1 MNYKNVLK
9 FVLLLGTF
17 IMFTSCGDDNENNN
31 SKPIEVK
38 AKTVEASDV
47 AGQLEYPGTIEGES
61 KVKLSTKLMGQITY
75 LPYETGNKV
84 KKGELLIKINSGD
97 ISAKKKQV
105 KANIAQA
112 EAAFK
117 NAEINYERIKS
128 LYKKNSAS
136 KKEMEDVQMGY
147 DMAKARLNAAREMK
161 NEIENVLSYSEIRS
175 PFDGYIV
182 NKFFEKGDIAAP
194 GHPIVIVENLDKFK
208 VTAMVPASDINLLE
222 VGEKVI
228 IVVDAASEENYSGKI
243 VEINPSGNSY
253 SKQFEVRASF
263 NGVSG
268 TNSKIKSGMYAT
280 IISGNQSKEL
290 VTVDEEVLVRRGQLV
305 GVYSVSDNN
314 EAMLRWI
321 RLGKSINGKFEV
333 LSGLSEGD
341 IIIIDKEKVKEGQKV
356 EVI

>member
-17 IMFTSCGDDNENNN
+17 LMLTSCGDDNENNY

-38 AKTVEASDV
+38 AKTVAASNV

-84 KKGELLIKINSGD
+84 KKGQLLIKINSGD
-97 ISAKKKQV
+97 ISAKKEQV
-105 KANIAQA
+105 EANIAQA

-117 NAEINYERIKS
+117 NAEINHERIKS
-128 LYKKNSAS
+128 LYEKNSAS

-147 DMAKARLNAAREMK
+147 DMAKAQLNAAREMK
-161 NEIENVLSYSEIRS
+161 NEIENILSYSEIRS

-182 NKFFEKGDIAAP
+182 NKFFEEGDIAAP
-194 GHPIVIVENLDKFK
+194 GHPIVIVENLNKFE
-208 VTAMVPASDINLLE
+208 VTAMVPASDINQLE
-222 VGEKVI
+222 VGEEVT
-228 IVVDAASEENYSGKI
+228 IVVDAANGSKYSGEI
-243 VEINPSGNSY
+243 VEVNPSGNAY
-253 SKQFEVRASF
+253 SKQFEIRAAF
-263 NGVSG
+263 NDLTGPDSR
-268 TNSKIKSGMYAT
+268 IKSGMYAT

-290 VTVDEEVLVRRGQLV
+290 VTVDEAVLVRRGQLV

-321 RLGKSINGKFEV
+321 RLGKNIEGKYEV